1 MTAEE
6 QLTKKYG
13 LREPKCKNL
22 NTLANDSYEVVTL
35 DGHFALKVYNATA
48 RKPQEIQWELELT
61 LHLIEN
67 GAPVAHPV
75 AGTDG
80 NYLQTFSVDDE
91 DRVTALFEWAA
102 GEKPKP
108 ELSTY
113 VLLGEAAARIHSAA
127 DSFTSDLPR
136 EEFDARELFDHQLSR
151 MKKPLEGSGQWQ
163 RVYDLTERMRKI
175 VSNPKLNYGVIHN
188 DLTLDNIHLYNSKLI
203 VFDFDSAAKSWRAA
217 EPWGVLKASDDRFQA
232 WLEGY
237 RSVRDFSQEDEQAV
251 AAFMIIEDI
260 RNVVWKLGFAR
271 SSRGKPLMQT
281 EDMPGVVDEWLEW
294 ESQKI
299 KER

>member
-1 MTAEE
+1 MTVEE

-13 LREPKCKNL
+13 LQEPKCKNL
-22 NTLANDSYEVVTL
+22 NTLANDSYEVVTS

-48 RKPQEIQWELELT
+48 RKPQEIQWELDLT

-67 GAPVAHPV
+67 GAPVAHTV
-75 AGTDG
+75 AGKNG
-80 NYLQTFSVDDE
+80 NYLQTFSVDDH
-91 DRVTALFEWAA
+91 DRVAILFEWAA

-113 VLLGEAAARIHSAA
+113 VLLGEAAARIHTAA
-127 DSFTSDLPR
+127 DSFASDLPR
-136 EEFDARELFDHQLSR
+136 EEFDAYELFDDQLKR
-151 MKKPLEGSGQWQ
+151 MKKPLEESGQWQ

-175 VSNPKLNYGVIHN
+175 ISNPNLNYGIIHN
-188 DLTLDNIHLYNSKLI
+188 DLTLDNIHLHKGKLV

-217 EPWGVLKASDDRFQA
+217 EPWGVLKASEDRFKA

-237 RSVRDFSQEDEQAV
+237 RSIRDFSLQDEQAV
-251 AAFMIIEDI
+251 AAFVIIEDI
-260 RNVVWKLGFAR
+260 RNVTWKLGFAR

-281 EDMPGVVDEWLEW
+281 EEISIVVDEWLDW
-294 ESQKI
+294 ESKKI
-299 KER
+299 E

>member
-1 MTAEE
+1 MTVEE

-13 LREPKCKNL
+13 LQEPKCKNL
-22 NTLANDSYEVVTL
+22 NTLANDSYEVVTS

-48 RKPQEIQWELELT
+48 RKPQEVQWELDLT

-75 AGTDG
+75 IGTDG
-80 NYLQTFSVDDE
+80 NYLQAFSVDDE
-91 DRVTALFEWAA
+91 DRVTVLFEWAA

-113 VLLGEAAARIHSAA
+113 VLLGEAAAQIHTAA
-127 DSFTSDLPR
+127 DSFTSELPR
-136 EEFDARELFDHQLSR
+136 EEFDAHELFDDQLKR
-151 MKKPLEGSGQWQ
+151 MKKPLEDSGQWQ
-163 RVYDLTERMRKI
+163 RVYDLTERMRRI
-175 VSNPKLNYGVIHN
+175 VSNPKLDYGIIHN
-188 DLTLDNIHLYNSKLI
+188 DLTLDNIHLHENKLV

-217 EPWGVLKASDDRFQA
+217 EPWGVLKASEDRFKA

-237 RSVRDFSQEDEQAV
+237 RSVRDFSQEDEQTV
-251 AAFMIIEDI
+251 AAFVIIEDI
-260 RNVVWKLGFAR
+260 RNVTWKLGFAR

-281 EDMPGVVDEWLEW
+281 EDIAGVVDEWLEW

-299 KER
+299 TA